1 MPYWSGSPKLSD
13 KSNFSLLR
21 RAQSPTRTPFG
32 LRQPSPRHGATLTSG
47 WPRATWTGTAPWRSS
62 PRSKAS
68 RRRRLPTVG
77 TPEPNPP
84 RCDGSR
90 LSLSRPV
97 CLRATVQGSQ
107 EGKGAKVAKKAIIGR
122 HLSQLVANAVGQH
135 QAYELALA
143 ITALDPNGLRVFVR
157 P

>member
-1 MPYWSGSPKLSD
+1 MVQRSARVGQGQLGPAQRRGDHRRGRKLREEEG
-13 KSNFSLLR
+13 FR
-21 RAQSPTRTPFG
+21 
-32 LRQPSPRHGATLTSG
+32 PSALQNLT
-47 WPRATWTGTAPWRSS
+47 
-62 PRSKAS
+62 
-68 RRRRLPTVG
+68 
-77 TPEPNPP
+77 PP

-97 CLRATVQGSQ
+97 CLRATVQAQGSQ
-107 EGKGAKVAKKAIIGR
+107 EGKGAKVAKVAKKAIIGR

-143 ITALDPNGLRVFVR
+143 ITALDPNGLRVFER